1 MPSNAIQKT
10 VAFDRETAFADPDGD
25 GTAKDWDS
33 LTANGA
39 VINCRNL
46 DYSKIKRPKIP
57 NGNLVQRAG
66 AMQAGVLGLRG
77 HEFSFDTDWSEG
89 SANAAEAAQAARI
102 AQDELLYNALGGE
115 HRGYAAGLAAGTAG
129 SPTVEDAHGD
139 NLVPYGWSFF
149 VDATTGYGEFAC
161 YSAVTEGVGSDT
173 LTMAPGHTLSFT
185 PDAGGA
191 DVAHAVVAHYPDWD
205 ALEDYTHTNHTSLCF
220 FFKGRH
226 AEHSVESLG
235 DALSVEMG
243 PIEQGTPGELKW
255 SGMGCTFR
263 DNGISQ
269 PTLDDTPA
277 GGPGSVIGSG
287 IATLCHFAT
296 AGSALASQT
305 FWGAAQVTFGIKK
318 DPVTGPNGREG
329 KHGFGLTEDS
339 YAATKVEITV
349 PFDDAL
355 IAEYHAE
362 TRKHLRIQIGRTVGD
377 ARFVYFPNLE
387 YADTPEK
394 VSVGGRDA
402 LKLTFNAHERD
413 VAQGSM
419 TAAQYHLARAK
430 VIIGRVG

>member
-25 GTAKDWDS
+25 GSAKDWDS

-57 NGNLVQRAG
+57 NPNIVQRAG
-66 AMQAGVLGLRG
+66 ATRPGILGLRG

-89 SANAAEAAQAARI
+89 SANAAEGAQASRI
-102 AQDELLYNALGGE
+102 AQDELLFNALGGE
-115 HRGYAAGLAAGTAG
+115 HRGYAAGLAGGTA
-129 SPTVEDAHGD
+129 SAPTVEDAHGD
-139 NLVPYGWSFF
+139 NLVPYGWLFF
-149 VDATTGYGEFAC
+149 VDADSGFGEFAC
-161 YSAVTEGVGSDT
+161 FSSVTEGVGSDT
-173 LTMAPGHTLSFT
+173 LAMAPGHTLSFV
-185 PDAGGA
+185 PDAGGGDTA
-191 DVAHAVVAHYPDWD
+191 YAVVAHYPDWD
-205 ALEDYTHTNHTSLCF
+205 ALEDHTHANHTSLCF

-235 DALSVEMG
+235 DALSVEFG

-255 SGMGCTFR
+255 SGMGCTFN
-263 DNGISQ
+263 DNGIAQ

-287 IATLCHFAT
+287 IATICMIAN
-296 AGSALASQT
+296 AGAALTTQT
-305 FWGAAQVTFGIKK
+305 FWGAMQVTIGIKK
-318 DPVTGPNGREG
+318 DAVPGPNGVEG
-329 KHGFGLTEDS
+329 KHGYGLTEDS
-339 YAATKVEITV
+339 YNGTKLEVTV
-349 PFDDAL
+349 PFDDAW

-362 TRKHLRIQIGRTVGD
+362 TRKHLRVQIGRTVSD

-402 LKLTFNAHERD
+402 LKLTFNALERD

>member
-25 GTAKDWDS
+25 GSAKDWDS

-57 NGNLVQRAG
+57 NPNIVQRAG
-66 AMQAGVLGLRG
+66 ATRPGILGLRG

-89 SANAAEAAQAARI
+89 SANAAEGAQAARI
-102 AQDELLYNALGGE
+102 AQDELLFNALGGE
-115 HRGYAAGLAAGTAG
+115 HRGYAAGLAGGTA
-129 SPTVEDAHGD
+129 SAPTVEDADGD
-139 NLVPYGWSFF
+139 TLQPYGWSFF
-149 VDATTGYGEFAC
+149 VEAATGLGEFAC
-161 YSAVTEGVGSDT
+161 YSVVTEGVGSDT
-173 LTMAPGHTLSFT
+173 LTMASGHTLSFV

-191 DVAHAVVAHYPDWD
+191 DTAYAVVAHYPDWD
-205 ALEDYTHTNHTSLCF
+205 ALEDYTHANHTSLCF

-226 AEHSVESLG
+226 SEHSVESLG
-235 DALSVEMG
+235 DTVSVEMG
-243 PIEQGTPGELKW
+243 PIEQGTPGELKFA
-255 SGMGCTFR
+255 GMGCTFT
-263 DNGISQ
+263 DEGITQ
-269 PTLDDTPA
+269 PALLDTPA

-287 IATLCHFAT
+287 IATLCHIADVN
-296 AGSALASQT
+296 AALTTQT
-305 FWGAAQVTFGIKK
+305 FWGAMQVTIGIKK
-318 DPVTGPNGREG
+318 DAVPGPNGVEG
-329 KHGFGLTEDS
+329 KHGYGLTEDS
-339 YAATKVEITV
+339 YNGTKLEVTV
-349 PFDDAL
+349 PFDDAW

-362 TRKHLRIQIGRTVGD
+362 TRKHLRVQIGRTVSD

-402 LKLTFNAHERD
+402 LKLTFNALERD